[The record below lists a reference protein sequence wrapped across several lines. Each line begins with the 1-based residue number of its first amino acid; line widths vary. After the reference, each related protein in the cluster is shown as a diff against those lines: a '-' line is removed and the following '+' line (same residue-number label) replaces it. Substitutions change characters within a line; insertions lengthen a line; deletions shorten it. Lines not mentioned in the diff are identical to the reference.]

1 MSNNDIRPSHTGRLF
16 GVGVG
21 PGDPGLVT
29 LRAAELIRGA
39 DVIAFH
45 AGTGKQSMARSIVAD
60 LLPPGVIEEEL
71 RYPVTTGFADDP
83 AGYYAALGA
92 FYDDCADRLET
103 HLRQGCTVVVLAV
116 GDPLFFGSFMYV
128 HDRLSPLY
136 PTAVVPGVTSVSA
149 ATAAVATGLCRHED
163 TLTILPG
170 TLPVPELARR
180 LADTDAAIVMKL
192 GQTFPGVVEAVRQA
206 GLLDRAIYVERA
218 SGKRQR
224 VLPLADVDADTVPY
238 MSLVVVPGEGLR
250 ADAAG
255 RATGA
260 VDTTQ
265 HVGQR
270 ESQDASDSPA
280 ATLGAEAGNDAGST
294 AYGTVH
300 VVGLGPGPDAWVTP
314 EASDVLGHVDHVIG
328 YAPYVARVPQREG
341 LTRLPSGNTVEVDRG
356 RQALD
361 LARAGHEV
369 AVVSGGDAG
378 VFGMAAAVFEAA
390 ESDPAYAA
398 VPIHVVPG
406 VTAAHAASALAG
418 AVLGADHALISLSD
432 RLKPWD
438 VVVERLRAC
447 AQADLALAFYNPRSA
462 SRPDHLGLA
471 KNVLLEVLPTDRVV
485 VVARHVGRE
494 QESLSVT
501 TLGEFDPETVDMGC
515 LVMVGAAS
523 TRVTST
529 GRVWTPRYV
538 D

>member
-71 RYPVTTGFADDP
+71 RDPVTTGFADDP
-83 AGYYAALGA
+83 GGYYAALGA

-206 GLLDRAIYVERA
+206 GLLDRAVYVERA

-270 ESQDASDSPA
+270 ESQDESDSPA
-280 ATLGAEAGNDAGST
+280 ATLGAEASNDAGST

-328 YAPYVARVPQREG
+328 YAP
-341 LTRLPSGNTVEVDRG
+341 
-356 RQALD
+356 
-361 LARAGHEV
+361 
-369 AVVSGGDAG
+369 
-378 VFGMAAAVFEAA
+378 
-390 ESDPAYAA
+390 
-398 VPIHVVPG
+398 
-406 VTAAHAASALAG
+406 
-418 AVLGADHALISLSD
+418 
-432 RLKPWD
+432 
-438 VVVERLRAC
+438 
-447 AQADLALAFYNPRSA
+447 
-462 SRPDHLGLA
+462 
-471 KNVLLEVLPTDRVV
+471 
-485 VVARHVGRE
+485 
-494 QESLSVT
+494 
-501 TLGEFDPETVDMGC
+501 
-515 LVMVGAAS
+515 
-523 TRVTST
+523 
-529 GRVWTPRYV
+529 
-538 D
+538 